1 MSDIVPFDPFTSPII
16 RPSWYKKI
24 KLYVAPKETRIYG
37 RTLEGTGRC
46 AVWGGW
52 NNAKDDDPYGCV
64 RVDGVKWYLHRY
76 VYSMYHKIELTPTD
90 IVDHICRR
98 RLCFN
103 PLHTEC
109 TDHHTNYE
117 RGLGRAHLIRN
128 SSPLSEDEITELL
141 G

>member
-1 MSDIVPFDPFTSPII
+1 MQPFDPFSSPII

-24 KLYVAPKETRIYG
+24 RLYKEPKEVRIYG
-37 RTLEGTGRC
+37 RSLIGTGPC
-46 AVWGGW
+46 CSFLGW
-52 NNAKDDDPYGCV
+52 NNGKDDPYAIV
-64 RVDGVKWYLHRY
+64 RVDGVRWYLHRY
-76 VYSMYHKIELTPTD
+76 VHSKYHGIELLAGD

-117 RGLGRAHLIRN
+117 RGLGPAHLIQN
-128 SSPLSEDEITELL
+128 GTPLSDEECAELL